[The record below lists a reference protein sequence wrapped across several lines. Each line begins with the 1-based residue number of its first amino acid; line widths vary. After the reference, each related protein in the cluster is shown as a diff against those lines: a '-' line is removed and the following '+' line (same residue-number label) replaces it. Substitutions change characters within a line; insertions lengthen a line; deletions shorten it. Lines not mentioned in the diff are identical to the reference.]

1 MKLKPRT
8 NDQMERI
15 LFATCLCDCR
25 RSQFKEAEKELA
37 ALLPELSEQDVSDI
51 ANGVVLF
58 DANSI
63 EVIEEVAKDE
73 VA

>member
-8 NDQMERI
+8 NDQMEKI

-37 ALLPELSEQDVSDI
+37 ALLPELSETDVSDI

-58 DANSI
+58 DVYFF
-63 EVIEEVAKDE
+63 EVLEGDEER
-73 VA
+73 